1 MASSSADSER
11 VCSAES
17 VLSSA
22 EIGRATVARGASP
35 SEAAPLYAGWP
46 SSLMSMPRSSKS
58 ERHVRIDQ
66 MRKQSQAIGC
76 QRAEGLRHEAEVAH
90 SLRER
95 SSEAIMRQS
104 PAEMRRWP
112 CALRTRK
119 TRLPRSAAQLHASDR
134 VGACCEPRRG
144 AAEGEAFGGER
155 GARDNAAGGKE
166 GCEEELSCE

>member
-1 MASSSADSER
+1 VASSSADSER

-58 ERHVRIDQ
+58 
-66 MRKQSQAIGC
+66 
-76 QRAEGLRHEAEVAH
+76 
-90 SLRER
+90 
-95 SSEAIMRQS
+95 
-104 PAEMRRWP
+104 AEMRRWP

-119 TRLPRSAAQLHASDR
+119 TRLPRSAAQAIMQPAARKD
-134 VGACCEPRRG
+134 ARRSSPVN
-144 AAEGEAFGGER
+144 EEQVGGEE
-155 GARDNAAGGKE
+155 DE
-166 GCEEELSCE
+166 V